1 MNTELLRELAALNG
15 TLKIIDKF
23 DEEAEELLEAM
34 RDKEPEDVLEEL
46 ADVFVMAWQIQID
59 YGFSTDDLKAIA
71 NAKVR
76 RALRRHHG

>member
-76 RALRRHHG
+76 RALRRHRG